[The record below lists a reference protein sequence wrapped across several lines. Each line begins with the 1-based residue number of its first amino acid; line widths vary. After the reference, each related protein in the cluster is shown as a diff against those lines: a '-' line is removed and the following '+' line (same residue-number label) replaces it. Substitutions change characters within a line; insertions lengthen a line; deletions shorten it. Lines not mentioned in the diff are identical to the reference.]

1 MTKIFLDSEIFC
13 ARIQRCAIHLSNEVN
28 TGFSLSVNNHQS
40 RGVNTDIY
48 VVITPKDPFRYTQ
61 YKVVCKLLELNGIKV
76 DVEGSDKVINIHDL
90 ISNLI

>member
-40 RGVNTDIY
+40 RGVTYFIVIY
-48 VVITPKDPFRYTQ
+48 LFILNFAFYFEGISVGIIGVILLIVGIGLFLEGRYGK
-61 YKVVCKLLELNGIKV
+61 YKIIHRLL
-76 DVEGSDKVINIHDL
+76 
-90 ISNLI
+90 